1 MKKSFSSKMKRFFSN
16 KEYKWYRPEY
26 KRIFN
31 VCIFSILPLWLL
43 IIALAYLTKITGQ
56 DPELWFEPLA
66 MLILA
71 ISFASAAIAG
81 VLSAAIA
88 GVLKLVDQHEKK
100 LAKGKTEPQSS
111 SKGR

>member
-81 VLSAAIA
+81 VL
-88 GVLKLVDQHEKK
+88 KLVDQHEKK